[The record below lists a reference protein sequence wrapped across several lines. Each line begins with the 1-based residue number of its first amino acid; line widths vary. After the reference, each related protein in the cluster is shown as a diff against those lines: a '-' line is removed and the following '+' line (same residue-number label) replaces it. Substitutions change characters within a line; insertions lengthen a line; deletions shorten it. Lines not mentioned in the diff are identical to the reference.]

1 LAAHEAQAYQ
11 DPGTPEEQS
20 RRQFLANVTIA
31 VGGVI
36 GLVIAVPVLT
46 SLVPD
51 SLIRK
56 GSGKGQWTPLSSAE
70 FSKLEASADSP
81 LRLDISFKTT
91 DAYLPPA
98 PDEQFVWGIK
108 LSPTQVANFQKNRPD
123 LYANPAGRVDYPA
136 ITMNFV
142 IFSSTCPHLGCRFN
156 WSPENKRF
164 ICPCHGSQF
173 SLVGEKLAGPAPRG
187 LDPLP
192 FRDADGKAEVTWIDY
207 KTQQP
212 SRVIIAYT

>member
-1 LAAHEAQAYQ
+1 MAAHEAQAYQ

-81 LRLDISFKTT
+81 LRLDISFKRMGVERVLEVL
-91 DAYLPPA
+91 DA
-98 PDEQFVWGIK
+98 
-108 LSPTQVANFQKNRPD
+108 LSARDGVREVRSSVDVRRPT
-123 LYANPAGRVDYPA
+123 L
-136 ITMNFV
+136 I
-142 IFSSTCPHLGCRFN
+142 
-156 WSPENKRF
+156 
-164 ICPCHGSQF
+164 
-173 SLVGEKLAGPAPRG
+173 
-187 LDPLP
+187 
-192 FRDADGKAEVTWIDY
+192 
-207 KTQQP
+207 
-212 SRVIIAYT
+212 